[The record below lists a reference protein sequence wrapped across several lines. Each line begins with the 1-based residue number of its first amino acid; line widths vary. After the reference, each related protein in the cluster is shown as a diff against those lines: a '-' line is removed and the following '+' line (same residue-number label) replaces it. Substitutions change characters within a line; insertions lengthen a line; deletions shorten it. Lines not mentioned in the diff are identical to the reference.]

1 LFIKNKC
8 ILLSVVIFAFRILV
22 LLYLSGT
29 KPKSGVIHNAKAF
42 MSFNLQDSFKQMNEG
57 DVLLA
62 YKGSITT
69 ELITNVLEVIE
80 SKLIDINAASAVRK
94 KVYNVLV
101 ETLQNLFHHIDD
113 LPEEYTGEFDIRFGV
128 LVIAREPDFY
138 RISTGNFIRATK
150 VHHLKEKIDKI
161 NTLSREELKDMYK
174 FVLNHQKLTAKG
186 GGGLGLIDIAK
197 KTGNKME
204 YKFHKYNNEYYFF
217 NLSVYI
223 TVK

>member
-1 LFIKNKC
+1 
-8 ILLSVVIFAFRILV
+8 
-22 LLYLSGT
+22 
-29 KPKSGVIHNAKAF
+29 
-42 MSFNLQDSFKQMNEG
+42 MNEG

-69 ELITNVLEVIE
+69 DLITNVLEVIE
-80 SKLIDINAASAVRK
+80 SKLEDIKTASAVRK

-113 LPEEYTGEFDIRFGV
+113 LPDGMIDEFDVRFGV

-138 RISTGNFIRATK
+138 RISTGNFIRASK
-150 VHHLKEKIDKI
+150 VPQLKEKIDKI

-174 FVLNHQKLTAKG
+174 YVLNHQKLSPKG

-197 KTGNKME
+197 KTGNKMK
-204 YKFHKYNNEYYFF
+204 YIFHKYNEDYYFF
-217 NLSVYI
+217 NLGVFI
-223 TVK
+223 KTK

>member
-1 LFIKNKC
+1 
-8 ILLSVVIFAFRILV
+8 
-22 LLYLSGT
+22 
-29 KPKSGVIHNAKAF
+29 
-42 MSFNLQDSFKQMNEG
+42 MSFNLQESYKQMNEG

-80 SKLIDINAASAVRK
+80 SKLEDIRTASAVKK

-101 ETLQNLFHHIDD
+101 ESLQNLFHHIDE
-113 LPEEYTGEFDIRFGV
+113 LPEEIKDEFDARFGV
-128 LVIAREPDFY
+128 LVIAKESGFY
-138 RISTGNFIRATK
+138 RISTGNFIRAVK
-150 VHHLKEKIDKI
+150 VQQLKEKIDKI

-174 FVLNHQKLTAKG
+174 FVLNHQKLSPKG

-204 YKFHKYNNEYYFF
+204 YMFHEFNGEYYFF
-217 NLSVYI
+217 NLSVFV
-223 TVK
+223 TLSEN